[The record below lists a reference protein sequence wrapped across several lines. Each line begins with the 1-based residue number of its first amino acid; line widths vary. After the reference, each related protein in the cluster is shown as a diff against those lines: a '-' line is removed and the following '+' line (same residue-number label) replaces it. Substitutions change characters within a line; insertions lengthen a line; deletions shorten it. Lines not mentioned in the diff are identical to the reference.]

1 MPVKSFV
8 RLSATALVAVTYTV
22 ATFAASAA
30 DTPQPGGSLVYA
42 ISKFPVCLDRVQSNP
57 EPSVFQQVT
66 DNLLDQDPGT
76 GKIVP
81 WLADRWAVSSDAKT
95 YTFHL
100 RSGVTFSNGEALN
113 AKVVADNFNLTSK
126 LAQQGSASA
135 AQAFLRHFAGA
146 EARDANTVVIRF
158 SGPNAGFEQAV
169 TEKALAI
176 LAPATLAAPLE
187 QRCAKGVIG
196 SGPFVISQ
204 VKTNEQVVLKK
215 RADYQWGS
223 AVFHHQGA
231 AYLDQLTFR
240 VIPEPSVRVGG
251 LLNGEIDA
259 FFDARP
265 DDLSRLTAA
274 GAHLVAGTSAGIAWT
289 LMVNT
294 SQPGLSEL
302 PVRQALEHAIN
313 RQELVDGLFGGKV
326 KPATS
331 VLSTNHP
338 DFANDTS
345 LLKYDPALAAKLLD
359 DAGWKVAGRD
369 GIRAK
374 NGQKLQFDLSFSGA
388 SEQPKFE
395 LIQQQL
401 RHVGIGTKLQLQ
413 SAAEQVQQRQ
423 SGQWA
428 LDSRTWGRA
437 DADALYYSY
446 STQVSPAKGV
456 APRPEFEAEL
466 EKLGTTVDRTQR
478 RALAASVQKEILEQ
492 GYGLP
497 LHDVTLFVAT
507 NAKVRGFRLTNDPY
521 RPIFFDTWL
530 AARS

>member
-1 MPVKSFV
+1 MSVKPIV
-8 RLSATALVAVTYTV
+8 RLSVAVFV
-22 ATFAASAA
+22 AGASFAASAA
-30 DTPQPGGSLVYA
+30 GAPATPQSGGSLTYA
-42 ISKFPVCLDRVQSNP
+42 IARFPPCLDRVQSNP
-57 EPSVFQQVT
+57 EPSVFQQLT
-66 DNLLDQDPGT
+66 DNLLDQDPDT

-81 WLADRWAVSSDAKT
+81 WLADRWTVSPDAKT

-100 RSGVTFSNGEALN
+100 RSGVTFSNGEPLN
-113 AKVVADNFNLTSK
+113 AKVVADNFNLTWK

-135 AQAFLRHFAGA
+135 AQAFLKHFVSA
-146 EARDANTVVIRF
+146 EARDASTVVIRF
-158 SGPNAGFEQAV
+158 SEANAGFEQAV

-196 SGPFVISQ
+196 SGPFVIEQ

-215 RADYQWGS
+215 RADYRWGS
-223 AVFHHQGA
+223 AAFHHQGA

-251 LLNGEIDA
+251 LLNGEVDA

-265 DDLSRLTAA
+265 DDLPRLNAA
-274 GAHLVAGTSAGIAWT
+274 GAHLIAGTSAGIAWT

-294 SQPGLSEL
+294 SKPGLSEL
-302 PVRQALEHAIN
+302 AVRQALEHAIN

-326 KPATS
+326 KAATG
-331 VLSTNHP
+331 VLSSNHP
-338 DFANDTS
+338 NYTNEAA

-374 NGQKLQFDLSFSGA
+374 NGQKLVLELTFSGA

-401 RHVGIGTKLQLQ
+401 RQVGIGTKLQLQ
-413 SAAEQVQQRQ
+413 SVAEQVQARQ

-446 STQVSPAKGV
+446 STQVAPAKGV
-456 APRPEFEAEL
+456 APRPEFEAQL
-466 EKLGTTVDRTQR
+466 EKLGTTIDKEQR
-478 RALAASVQKEILEQ
+478 RALAAAVQKQILEQ

-497 LHDVTLFVAT
+497 LHEVTLFVAT
-507 NAKVRGFRLTNDPY
+507 SQKVHGLRLSNDPY

-530 AARS
+530 APRS